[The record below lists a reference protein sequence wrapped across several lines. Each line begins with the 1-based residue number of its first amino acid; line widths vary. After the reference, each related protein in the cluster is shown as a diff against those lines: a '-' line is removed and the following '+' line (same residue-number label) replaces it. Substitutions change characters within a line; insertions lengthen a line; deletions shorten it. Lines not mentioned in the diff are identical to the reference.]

1 MAANS
6 RGLGALGRGIAM
18 VACLAALAILGLHL
32 VRYAGFAAAA
42 VAHPYALDF
51 GEGIVWQQ
59 MALIPGPRMYGDI
72 TAYPYIVF
80 HYPPLFH
87 LAARAVA
94 GLGVDALAA
103 GRGVS
108 VAATMVLCLGI
119 FLAARRFAAD
129 RGLHG
134 KAALLG
140 CALGALFP
148 LTMTSFWFWSALFRS
163 DALALA
169 LVGIGFALSVNA
181 RGPDRLSYAGMLCFV
196 LAVYAKQTAIVAP
209 AAVLAAWL
217 VRDPRHA
224 IRLGLFGLAV
234 GLVPLAALTL
244 ATGGGFLR
252 HILFYNINPFDLRY
266 AYWAVWRLR
275 HQAFGVLLVLLA
287 LGWLLWLAVG
297 LLRRSGLAGMLRGD
311 IATFRLAMLGL
322 YALGATAMLV
332 ALGKEGASSNYFNEW
347 YCVAAVAM
355 GVLLATA
362 LAGAPPAQAG
372 RRFAW
377 LGLAVP
383 AAPLLLLA
391 HLATMPA
398 PALPRDVT
406 DPAVVR
412 SLDAL
417 GQRLR
422 TTEAPVL
429 SDEMVL
435 LMRAGKPV
443 PLESA
448 IFGALARVGA
458 WDERPFVAMLAQARF
473 AFILTE
479 GSEAGGPYVG
489 RFTPAMRQAIAQAY
503 PRKTV
508 FGPYTLHERE

>member
-1 MAANS
+1 MAGNA
-6 RGLGALGRGIAM
+6 LGLGRGIATLS
-18 VACLAALAILGLHL
+18 CLAALALL
-32 VRYAGFAAAA
+32 VWHVAGYAGFAAGA

-59 MALIPGPRMYGDI
+59 MALMPGPRMYGDI
-72 TAYPYIVF
+72 TSYPYIVF

-87 LAARAVA
+87 FAARAVA

-108 VAATMVLCLGI
+108 VAATVVLCVAL
-119 FLAARRFAAD
+119 FFSARRFAAD
-129 RGLHG
+129 QGLHG
-134 KAALLG
+134 PGALLA

-148 LTMTSFWFWSALFRS
+148 LTMPSFWFWSALFRS

-169 LVGIGFALSVNA
+169 LAGLGFALSVNA

-224 IRLGLFGLAV
+224 IRLFLFGLAV

-252 HILFYNINPFDLRY
+252 HILGYNINPFDLRY

-275 HQAFGVLLVLLA
+275 HQAFGVALVLLA

-297 LLRRSGLAGMLRGD
+297 LLRRFGLAGLLRGD
-311 IATFRLAMLGL
+311 MASFRLAMLGL
-322 YALGATAMLV
+322 YALGATAMLA

-347 YCVAAVAM
+347 FCVAAIAM
-355 GVLLATA
+355 APLLAAA
-362 LAGAPPAQAG
+362 LAEAPARDPG
-372 RRFAW
+372 RRPAW
-377 LGLAVP
+377 HGLATV

-391 HLATMPA
+391 HAATMPHPA
-398 PALPRDVT
+398 PPRDVT

-412 SLDAL
+412 TLAAL
-417 GQRLR
+417 EERLR
-422 TTEAPVL
+422 STEGPVL

-448 IFGALARVGA
+448 IFGALARVRA
-458 WDERPFVAMLAQARF
+458 WDERPFVDMLAQRRF

-479 GSEAGGPYVG
+479 GDETRGPYVG

-503 PRKTV
+503 PRRTV